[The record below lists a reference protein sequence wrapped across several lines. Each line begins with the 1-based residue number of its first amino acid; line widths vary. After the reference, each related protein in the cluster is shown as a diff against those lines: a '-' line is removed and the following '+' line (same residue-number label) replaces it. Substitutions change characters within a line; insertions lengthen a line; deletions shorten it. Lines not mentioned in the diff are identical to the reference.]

1 MIKKTQITLMLIF
14 FGILASAQVKI
25 GNNPTV
31 IGVSSLLELEST
43 NKGLLLPRV
52 ALTSTTSFIPLL
64 GPKVFGMTVYNFAT
78 VADVTPGIYVH
89 NGRNWETLTDKDA
102 TATVSGKVNTTT
114 QILGSGI
121 KTFTSDLIVNGLT
134 VGKGGGALQYN
145 TVLGISALA
154 NNTIGDSNT
163 GLGYFALKN
172 NTTGISNTATGSNA
186 LASNT
191 TGFYN
196 TAHGFEALLANTIG
210 NQNNANGSKALL
222 SNISG
227 NGNTGLG
234 CNVML
239 NNTTGNY
246 NTAVGYNSLQMNST
260 GSFNTSIGANT
271 IFLNNPSNSI
281 AIGANT
287 TISTS
292 NTVQVGDA
300 NITTAIVQVAWTIT
314 SDKRWKSNIKTSD
327 LGLDFITKL
336 NPVSYV
342 RNNDESK
349 KIEYGFIAQE
359 LEETLLKIGITTAG
373 ILSKNNEGMYQVR
386 YNDFIAP
393 MVKAIQEQQIL
404 IEEQQTINENQQ
416 KQIEDLKVVV
426 ERLTSNK
433 KG

>member
-1 MIKKTQITLMLIF
+1 MIKKKQITLMLIF

>member
-1 MIKKTQITLMLIF
+1 MIKKTQITLMLISL
-14 FGILASAQVKI
+14 GILASAQVKI

-52 ALTSTTSFIPLL
+52 ALTGTTSFLPLL

-260 GSFNTSIGANT
+260 GSFNTSIGTNT
-271 IFLNNPSNSI
+271 TFLNNPSNSI

>member
-1 MIKKTQITLMLIF
+1 MIKKKQITLMLIF

-52 ALTSTTSFIPLL
+52 ALTVTTSFLPLL
-64 GPKVFGMTVYNFAT
+64 GPKVFGMTVYNTAT

-393 MVKAIQEQQIL
+393 LVKAIQEQQIL